1 MKALVVSVLMLA
13 SQSDGRAQESPA
25 QVVERQLIAYN
36 AHDPDA
42 FAATYAED
50 AEIFKSGAAVPVL
63 VGRAAIRASYAGLF
77 RSKPDVRVDVSG
89 RLIAGHFVSDHET
102 VRGTAIK
109 ALVVYEV
116 KDGFIRRAWLYSS
129 PPAN

>member
-1 MKALVVSVLMLA
+1 MKAVIVSILMLA
-13 SQSDGRAQESPA
+13 SQGDSPAPETPA

-50 AEIFKSGAAVPVL
+50 AEIFKSGAVAPVL
-63 VGRAAIRASYAGLF
+63 VGRPAIRASYAGLF
-77 RSKPDVRVDVSG
+77 RNKPDVRVDVSG
-89 RLIAGHFVSDHET
+89 RLIAGHFVSDNET
-102 VRGTAIK
+102 VRGTAMQ

-116 KDGFIRRAWLYSS
+116 KDGLIRRAWLYSS